1 MGEDSERR
9 RVKTTRTREI
19 SSVAPLRTFS
29 LLVSGA
35 AGSSVRMLDGTE
47 MADARHDVWG
57 MGGSYQGWA
66 RCVRKE
72 EEEEKKNTGREG
84 RTYPPGETQ
93 TRTLESKQ
101 QQRDGKRREAKGIP
115 EGPVAGVPSGGS

>member
-1 MGEDSERR
+1 
-9 RVKTTRTREI
+9 
-19 SSVAPLRTFS
+19 
-29 LLVSGA
+29 
-35 AGSSVRMLDGTE
+35 
-47 MADARHDVWG
+47 

-72 EEEEKKNTGREG
+72 EEEEKKKLGEKG
-84 RTYPPGETQ
+84 ELIPLGETQ

-115 EGPVAGVPSGGS
+115 EVPVAGVPSGAS